1 MNNQDIEKIINKLIE
16 EIVSAEK
23 AYYVEN
29 RPIMSDGEFDNK
41 MKELKKLELD
51 NPQFISHISPTQR
64 VSGTPDSAFESVK
77 HAY

>member
-41 MKELKKLELD
+41 MKELKK
-51 NPQFISHISPTQR
+51 
-64 VSGTPDSAFESVK
+64 
-77 HAY
+77 

>member
-41 MKELKKLELD
+41 MFGNEQILQTLPWNL
-51 NPQFISHISPTQR
+51 
-64 VSGTPDSAFESVK
+64 
-77 HAY
+77 